1 MLVEGL
7 RAATLTNGVLRI
19 DALYRNAVGEDV
31 TSGELLIPA
40 HRLTAMIAE
49 LQEIGDQ
56 IAETRKTETPVQT
69 H

>member
-1 MLVEGL
+1 MFVEGL

-19 DALYRNAVGEDV
+19 EALYRNAVGEDV
-31 TSGELLIPA
+31 VSGELLVPA
-40 HRLTAMIAE
+40 HRLPALIAS

-56 IAETRKTETPVQT
+56 IAERRETESPAQT